1 MMKREAMVAESRTEP
16 GEISL
21 AVRQPSWAIPSG
33 VANGRRQDVMDTM
46 VQASVGAFAESAPW
60 VELTVVVPT
69 FNERTNVPLL
79 VERLSRSLAGVAWEV
94 VFVDDDSPDQ
104 TGDAVREIAL
114 RNSRVRVIERIGRRG
129 LSSATVEGVLSSV
142 APYFAVMDADL
153 QHDEAV
159 LPEMLR
165 RLKAETLDVVVGSRY
180 VSRRTSAGLDS
191 RRQAISN
198 FATRVSRL
206 VLHADVSDPMS
217 GFFVMTRAAFDES
230 VHGLSQQGFKILLD
244 LFASAPRPLRF
255 AEVEA
260 EFRPRLHGESKL
272 DSMAAWEFGMLV
284 LDKLIGRY
292 VPVRF
297 VLFAF
302 VGGTGLFIHLTSL
315 YVLTGVGVVFAAAQT
330 AAVFAAM
337 TWNFFLNNLI
347 TYRDRQ
353 LRGRAL
359 ISGLITFYAICA
371 VGAVANIGVAEYVF
385 YNRGI
390 VWLAG
395 IAGAVIGVVWN
406 FTVSSYLTWRRR
418 TIR

>member
-1 MMKREAMVAESRTEP
+1 MDSAVRAMV
-16 GEISL
+16 
-21 AVRQPSWAIPSG
+21 G
-33 VANGRRQDVMDTM
+33 VAADKMPRI
-46 VQASVGAFAESAPW
+46 
-60 VELTVVVPT
+60 ELTVVVPT

-79 VERLSRSLAGVAWEV
+79 VERLGQALAGVAWEV
-94 VFVDDDSPDQ
+94 VFVDDDSPDR
-104 TGDAVREIAL
+104 TGDAVRDL
-114 RNSRVRVIERIGRRG
+114 VRRDPRVRVIERIGRRG
-129 LSSATVEGVLSSV
+129 LSSATVEGVLSSA

-165 RLKAETLDVVVGSRY
+165 RLKAENLDIVVASRY
-180 VSRRTSAGLDS
+180 VNQRTTGGLD
-191 RRQAISN
+191 RKRQAISL

-217 GFFVMTRAAFDES
+217 GFFLMTRTAFDEA

-244 LFASAPRPLRF
+244 LFASAPRSLRF
-255 AEVEA
+255 GEVEA
-260 EFRPRLHGESKL
+260 EFRPRQHGESKM

-297 VLFAF
+297 VVFAF
-302 VGGTGLFIHLTSL
+302 VGGTGLFVHLSSL
-315 YVLTGVGVVFAAAQT
+315 YLFSALGVAFVSANT
-330 AAVFAAM
+330 IAVFAAM

-353 LRGRAL
+353 LHGLALLRGL
-359 ISGLITFYAICA
+359 VIFYGVCA
-371 VGAVANIGVAEYVF
+371 VGAVANIGVADFVF
-385 YNRGI
+385 SNRHI
-390 VWLAG
+390 IWLAG
-395 IAGAVIGVVWN
+395 LAGAVIGVVWN

>member
-1 MMKREAMVAESRTEP
+1 
-16 GEISL
+16 
-21 AVRQPSWAIPSG
+21 
-33 VANGRRQDVMDTM
+33 MDM
-46 VQASVGAFAESAPW
+46 RVQALAGDSRDSVATAPR
-60 VELTVVVPT
+60 VEFTVVVPT

-79 VERLSRSLAGVAWEV
+79 VERLSRVLAGVPWEI

-104 TGDAVREIAL
+104 TGEAL
-114 RNSRVRVIERIGRRG
+114 RDIARQDGRVRVIERIGRRG
-129 LSSATVEGVLSSV
+129 LASATVEGVLSSA

-153 QHDEAV
+153 QHDEAA

-165 RLKAETLDVVVGSRY
+165 RLKAEKLDIVVGSRY
-180 VSRRTSAGLDS
+180 VSRSTSAGLDR
-191 RRQAISN
+191 RRQAISD

-206 VLHADVSDPMS
+206 VLHAEVSDPMS
-217 GFFVMTRAAFDES
+217 GFFVMSRAAFDET

-292 VPVRF
+292 IPVRF
-297 VLFAF
+297 VLFGV
-302 VGGTGLFIHLTSL
+302 VGGTGLVVHLTTL
-315 YVLTGVGVVFAAAQT
+315 YVLTGVGLAFAAAQT

-337 TWNFFLNNLI
+337 TWNFYLNNLI
-347 TYRDRQ
+347 TYRDRR
-353 LRGRAL
+353 LRGLAL
-359 ISGLITFYAICA
+359 LRGLVTFYAICA

-385 YNRGI
+385 ANRGI

-395 IAGAVIGVVWN
+395 VAGAVIGVVWN

-418 TIR
+418 STR

>member
-1 MMKREAMVAESRTEP
+1 
-16 GEISL
+16 
-21 AVRQPSWAIPSG
+21 
-33 VANGRRQDVMDTM
+33 MDTV
-46 VQASVGAFAESAPW
+46 VQASPGGLTESAPR

-79 VERLSRSLAGVAWEV
+79 VERLSRALAGVAWEA

-104 TGDAVREIAL
+104 TGDAIREIAL
-114 RNSRVRVIERIGRRG
+114 RNPRVRVIERIGRRG
-129 LSSATVEGVLSSV
+129 LSSATVEGVLSSA

-180 VSRRTSAGLDS
+180 VSRRTTTGLDS
-191 RRQAISN
+191 RRQAISH

-206 VLHADVSDPMS
+206 VLHAEVTDPMS
-217 GFFVMTRAAFDES
+217 GFFVMTRAAFDEA

-297 VLFAF
+297 ALFGF
-302 VGGTGLFIHLTSL
+302 VGGTGLFVHLTSL
-315 YVLTGVGVVFAAAQT
+315 YILTGIGIAFAAAQT
-330 AAVFAAM
+330 VAVFAAM

-359 ISGLITFYAICA
+359 IRGLITFYGICA

-390 VWLAG
+390 IWLAG

>member
-1 MMKREAMVAESRTEP
+1 MDMV
-16 GEISL
+16 
-21 AVRQPSWAIPSG
+21 
-33 VANGRRQDVMDTM
+33 
-46 VQASVGAFAESAPW
+46 VQAAAGGLAAGSPQ

-69 FNERTNVPLL
+69 FNERANVPLL
-79 VERLSRSLAGVAWEV
+79 VERLTRVLAGIAWEI
-94 VFVDDDSPDQ
+94 VFVDDDSPDR
-104 TGDAVREIAL
+104 TGDAVRAVAQS
-114 RNSRVRVIERIGRRG
+114 NPRVRIIERIGRRG
-129 LSSATVEGVLSSV
+129 LSSATVEGVLSSA

-153 QHDEAV
+153 QHDETA

-165 RLKAETLDVVVGSRY
+165 RIKAEGLDIVIGSRY
-180 VSRRTSAGLDS
+180 VRQRTSGGLDR
-191 RRQAISN
+191 RRQAISH

-206 VLHADVSDPMS
+206 VIHAEVSDPMS
-217 GFFVMTRAAFDES
+217 GFFLMTRSAFDEA

-284 LDKLIGRY
+284 LDKLIGRF

-297 VLFAF
+297 VLFAV
-302 VGGTGLFIHLTSL
+302 VGSTGLVVHLTSL
-315 YVLTGVGVVFAAAQT
+315 YVLTGLGIAFAAAQT

-337 TWNFFLNNLI
+337 TWNFFVNNLI

-359 ISGLITFYAICA
+359 IRGLLTFYAICA
-371 VGAVANIGVAEYVF
+371 VGAVANVGVGELVF
-385 YNRGI
+385 RDRGI

-395 IAGAVIGVVWN
+395 LAGAVIGVVWN

-418 TIR
+418 STR

>member
-1 MMKREAMVAESRTEP
+1 
-16 GEISL
+16 
-21 AVRQPSWAIPSG
+21 
-33 VANGRRQDVMDTM
+33 MDM
-46 VQASVGAFAESAPW
+46 RVQASADSVTDSAGAPR

-79 VERLSRSLAGVAWEV
+79 VERLSRALSDVAWEI

-104 TGDAVREIAL
+104 TGDAVRDIA
-114 RNSRVRVIERIGRRG
+114 RRDGRVRVIERIGRRG
-129 LSSATVEGVLSSV
+129 LSSATVEGVLSSA

-153 QHDEAV
+153 QHDEAA

-165 RLKAETLDVVVGSRY
+165 RLKAEKLDIVVGSRY

-191 RRQAISN
+191 RRQAISD

-206 VLHADVSDPMS
+206 VLHAEVSDPMS
-217 GFFVMTRAAFDES
+217 GFFVMSRAAFDAT

-292 VPVRF
+292 IPVRF
-297 VLFAF
+297 VLFGF
-302 VGGTGLFIHLTSL
+302 VGGTGLFVHLSSL
-315 YVLTGVGVVFAAAQT
+315 YILTGLGIAFAAAQT

-347 TYRDRQ
+347 TYRDRR
-353 LRGRAL
+353 LRGLAL
-359 ISGLITFYAICA
+359 LRGLVTFYAICA

-385 YNRGI
+385 ANRGI

-395 IAGAVIGVVWN
+395 VAGAVIGVVWN

-418 TIR
+418 STR